1 MVFGMRQGH
10 AQEKGHE
17 RQASQV
23 HKAAC
28 ARLSPLFGVWK
39 RFPPPPFRHV
49 SPTYRHGQ
57 NRFDF
62 HSVKVLSDCHG
73 ADAGMNSQATALLA
87 AAKATQ
93 SSMISRNP
101 KTNA

>member
-39 RFPPPPFRHV
+39 RFPPLP
-49 SPTYRHGQ
+49 SAM
-57 NRFDF
+57 F
-62 HSVKVLSDCHG
+62 HQLTGTDRIDSTFTLSKYCQTV
-73 ADAGMNSQATALLA
+73 MALM
-87 AAKATQ
+87 Q
-93 SSMISRNP
+93 E
-101 KTNA
+101 